1 MKRSP
6 VGNGGGSPTPT
17 FDLNRLSSTL
27 ANMEYSWWNRWV
39 SFMAAGGNYLSL
51 AALLI
56 FGTQFTIYLATGFK
70 NSWMWARC
78 LDWGKA
84 LQNLRGVERATK
96 RGETEMFLASVPLSK
111 VHDPNEDV

>member
-1 MKRSP
+1 
-6 VGNGGGSPTPT
+6 
-17 FDLNRLSSTL
+17 
-27 ANMEYSWWNRWV
+27 
-39 SFMAAGGNYLSL
+39 MAAGGNYLSL

-70 NSWMWARC
+70 NSWVWARC

-84 LQNLRGVERATK
+84 IQNLQGVERATK